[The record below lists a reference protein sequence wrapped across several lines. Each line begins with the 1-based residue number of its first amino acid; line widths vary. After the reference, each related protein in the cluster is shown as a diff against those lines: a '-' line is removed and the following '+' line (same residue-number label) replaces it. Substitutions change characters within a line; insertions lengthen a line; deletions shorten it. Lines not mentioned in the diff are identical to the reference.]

1 MKKNIT
7 IAIFTTLIL
16 CMFLGCS
23 NSKNVRWETDYQKAL
38 EIAKNENKGIF
49 LLFSGTS
56 WDGVTGNLFPT
67 ILSSDKFK
75 KEVSKYYVLCNI
87 DFPETT
93 EDLTLNEETI
103 KNYDIADKYFVDRV
117 PQAFIITSDEL
128 VISPVYFALDSL
140 TPENF
145 IAVIKKFNGNT
156 KKVIDIENKLEK
168 ATGIKRAE
176 LLSELYD
183 NLYEDYRSL
192 FQNYAQE
199 ALNLDPDNQTK
210 KMGKFM
216 LLTAYPKSE
225 EAFSQGNLQKA
236 VQIFLD
242 LAESDVLSPEEKQEA
257 YHNAGY
263 IIAMD
268 EKGDINLVIEYL
280 SKAYGAAPQS
290 KQAHSILEMIEQMK
304 VVEQE
309 MQANAAA
316 SSNN

>member
-1 MKKNIT
+1 MKKIIHAT
-7 IAIFTTLIL
+7 IFVSLLISIF
-16 CMFLGCS
+16 FGCT
-23 NSKNVRWETDYQKAL
+23 NTKNVRWETDYQKAL
-38 EIAKNENKGIF
+38 EIAKEENKGIF
-49 LLFSGTS
+49 LLFSGTA

-67 ILSSDKFK
+67 VFSSDKFK
-75 KEVSKYYVLCNI
+75 KEASKYYILCNI

-93 EDLTLNEETI
+93 DDLAINEETI

-117 PQAFIITSDEL
+117 PQAFIITPDEL
-128 VISPVYFALDSL
+128 VISPVYFAMESI

-145 IAVIKKFNGNT
+145 VAEIKKYEGAT
-156 KKVIDIENKLEK
+156 KKVLSIENKLAK

-183 NLYEDYRSL
+183 NLYDDYRSL

-199 ALNLDPDNQTK
+199 ALNLDPNNETK
-210 KMGKFM
+210 AMGKFM

-225 EAFSQGNLQKA
+225 EAFSQGNTQQA

-242 LAESDVLSPEEKQEA
+242 LAESDVLTPEEKQEA

-268 EKGDINLVIEYL
+268 EKGDINLVIDYL

-290 KQAHSILEMIEQMK
+290 EQARSILEMIEQMK
-304 VVEQE
+304 AVEQE
-309 MQANAAA
+309 MKDKTVNP
-316 SSNN
+316 SNN